1 MFRNGRDIAPGKTY
15 ICKKGCFVGKNRS
28 KSMRLTQKI
37 RLSGRYGR
45 IYYVVAGIID
55 VACAV
60 FILLDPLTT
69 PMVFLVKV
77 MSIPVLAYLFFALA
91 SNEKMFFYLNLGF
104 SRNEYRYIPIV
115 IDALAFVL
123 LVILSIIL
131 SHVIFPA

>member
-1 MFRNGRDIAPGKTY
+1 
-15 ICKKGCFVGKNRS
+15 
-28 KSMRLTQKI
+28 MRLTQKI

-60 FILLDPLTT
+60 FILHDPLTT

-123 LVILSIIL
+123 LVILAIIL